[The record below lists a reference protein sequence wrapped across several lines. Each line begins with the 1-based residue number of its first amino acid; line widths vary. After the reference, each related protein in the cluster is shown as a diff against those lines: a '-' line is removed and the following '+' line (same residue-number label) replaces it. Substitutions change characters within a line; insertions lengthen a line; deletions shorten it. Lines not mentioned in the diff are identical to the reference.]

1 MKKSKSSVPRF
12 AERLELAPPPPPRNE
27 GLFATGG
34 RPAELPA
41 LPAALVAIA
50 VGKTNEGE
58 SLPAK
63 PVGVDGACQPNP

>member
-12 AERLELAPPPPPRNE
+12 ADKFELDPEPAPRND

-34 RPAELPA
+34 RPLPELPA
-41 LPAALVAIA
+41 LPAPTLLAIA

-63 PVGVDGACQPNP
+63 PKIVSA